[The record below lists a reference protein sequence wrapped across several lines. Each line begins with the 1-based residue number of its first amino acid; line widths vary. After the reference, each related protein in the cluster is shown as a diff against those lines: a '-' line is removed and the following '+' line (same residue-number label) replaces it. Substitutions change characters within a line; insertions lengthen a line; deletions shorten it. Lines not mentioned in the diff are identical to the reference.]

1 MEINRFKASDA
12 EEIVTWFTS
21 LEDYVLWGGRTFGW
35 PLKAASIIERSL
47 EPHVELYTFSASKSH
62 SEPNADSS
70 ADSNTNN
77 LLGFMEFQRMSDNE
91 LRFCRVAI
99 HPNLRGKGL
108 GQSMLETALEAAKE
122 IPNVTT
128 ITLAV
133 FKQNHGAKRCYDK
146 AGFEVVDKEPS
157 VKEFNGKIW
166 PLYQMEL
173 KLS

>member
-12 EEIVTWFTS
+12 AEIVTWFTS

-35 PLKAASIIERSL
+35 PLKATSIIERSQK
-47 EPHVELYTFSASKSH
+47 PQVELYTFSTSKSY
-62 SEPNADSS
+62 SEPNTEPNAK
-70 ADSNTNN
+70 SNTDD

-99 HPNLRGKGL
+99 HPNQRGKGL
-108 GQSMLETALEAAKE
+108 GQSMLETALEAAKQ
-122 IPNVTT
+122 IPDVTT

-146 AGFEVVDKEPS
+146 AGFQVVDKEPS
-157 VKEFNGKIW
+157 VKEFNGKTW

>member
-35 PLKAASIIERSL
+35 PLKAASIIERSQ
-47 EPHVELYTFSASKSH
+47 EPHVELYTFST
-62 SEPNADSS
+62 PCTNAND
-70 ADSNTNN
+70 
-77 LLGFMEFQRMSDNE
+77 LLGFMEFQRMSDSE

-99 HPNLRGKGL
+99 HPNQRGKGL
-108 GQSMLETALEAAKE
+108 GQSMIESALDAAKQ

-128 ITLAV
+128 ISLAV
-133 FKQNHGAKRCYDK
+133 FQQNIGAKRCYDK

-157 VKEFNGKIW
+157 VKEFNGKTW

-173 KLS
+173 KLG

>member
-35 PLKAASIIERSL
+35 PLKATSIIERSQ
-47 EPHVELYTFSASKSH
+47 EPHVELYTFSASKSY
-62 SEPNADSS
+62 SEPNTEPNAK
-70 ADSNTNN
+70 SNTDD

-99 HPNLRGKGL
+99 HPSQRGKGL
-108 GQSMLETALEAAKE
+108 GQSMIESALDAAKQ
-122 IPNVTT
+122 IPDVTT
-128 ITLAV
+128 ISLAV
-133 FKQNHGAKRCYDK
+133 FQQNIGAKRCYDK
-146 AGFEVVDKEPS
+146 AGFQVVNKEPS
-157 VKEFNGKIW
+157 VKEFNGKTW

>member
-12 EEIVTWFTS
+12 DEIVTWFTS

-35 PLKAASIIERSL
+35 PLEAASIIERSQ
-47 EPHVELYTFSASKSH
+47 EPHVELYTFSTSSTN
-62 SEPNADSS
+62 SNAND
-70 ADSNTNN
+70 

-99 HPNLRGKGL
+99 HPNQRGKGL
-108 GQSMLETALEAAKE
+108 GQSMLESALEAAKE
-122 IPNVTT
+122 IPDVTT

-133 FKQNHGAKRCYDK
+133 FKQNYGAKRCYDK
-146 AGFEVVDKEPS
+146 AGFQVVDKEPS
-157 VKEFNGKIW
+157 VKEFNGKTW

-173 KLS
+173 KLG

>member
-35 PLKAASIIERSL
+35 PLEAASIIERSQ
-47 EPHVELYTFSASKSH
+47 EPHVELYTFSASKSYF
-62 SEPNADSS
+62 EPNTESNAK
-70 ADSNTNN
+70 SNTDD
-77 LLGFMEFQRMSDNE
+77 LLGFMEFQRMSDSE

-99 HPNLRGKGL
+99 HPNQRGKGL

-133 FKQNHGAKRCYDK
+133 FKQNQGAKRCYDK
-146 AGFEVVDKEPS
+146 VGFQVVDKEPR
-157 VKEFNGKIW
+157 VKEFNGKTW

-173 KLS
+173 KLC

>member
-35 PLKAASIIERSL
+35 PLEAASIIERSQ
-47 EPHVELYTFSASKSH
+47 EPHVELYTFSASKSY
-62 SEPNADSS
+62 SEPSTEPNAK
-70 ADSNTNN
+70 SNTDD
-77 LLGFMEFQRMSDNE
+77 LLGFMEFQRMSDSE

-108 GQSMLETALEAAKE
+108 GQSMLETALEAAKQ

-133 FKQNHGAKRCYDK
+133 FKQNYGAKRCYDK
-146 AGFEVVDKEPS
+146 AGFQVVDKEPS
-157 VKEFNGKIW
+157 VKEFNGKTW

>member
-12 EEIVTWFTS
+12 DEIVTWFTS

-35 PLKAASIIERSL
+35 PLEASSIIERSQ
-47 EPHVELYTFSASKSH
+47 EPHVELYTFST
-62 SEPNADSS
+62 SS
-70 ADSNTNN
+70 TNSNTND

-99 HPNLRGKGL
+99 HPNQRGKGL
-108 GQSMLETALEAAKE
+108 GQSMLETALKVAKE

-157 VKEFNGKIW
+157 VKEFNGKTW

-173 KLS
+173 KLG

>member
-12 EEIVTWFTS
+12 EEIITWFTS
-21 LEDYVLWGGRTFGW
+21 QEDYILWGGRTFGW
-35 PLKAASIIERSL
+35 PLEAASIIERSQ
-47 EPHVELYTFSASKSH
+47 ESHVELYTFSASKSY
-62 SEPNADSS
+62 SEPNT
-70 ADSNTNN
+70 DSNAND

-99 HPNLRGKGL
+99 HPNQRGKGL
-108 GQSMLETALEAAKE
+108 GQLMLETALEAAKE
-122 IPNVTT
+122 IPNITT

-146 AGFEVVDKEPS
+146 AGFQIVDKEPS
-157 VKEFNGKIW
+157 VKEFNGKTW

-173 KLS
+173 KLC

>member
-35 PLKAASIIERSL
+35 SLEAASIIERSQ
-47 EPHVELYTFSASKSH
+47 EPHVELYTFSTPKSY
-62 SEPNADSS
+62 SEPNADS
-70 ADSNTNN
+70 NTNSN
-77 LLGFMEFQRMSDNE
+77 ARDLLGFMEFQRMSDNE

-99 HPNLRGKGL
+99 HPNQRGKGL

>member
-35 PLKAASIIERSL
+35 PLEAASIIERSQ
-47 EPHVELYTFSASKSH
+47 EPHVELYTFSASKSYF
-62 SEPNADSS
+62 EPNANSN
-70 ADSNTNN
+70 ADD

-108 GQSMLETALEAAKE
+108 GQSMLETALEEAKQ
-122 IPNVTT
+122 IPDVTT

-157 VKEFNGKIW
+157 VKEFNGKTW

>member
-35 PLKAASIIERSL
+35 PLEAASIIERSQ
-47 EPHVELYTFSASKSH
+47 EPHVELYTFSASKSY

-70 ADSNTNN
+70 ANSNADD

-91 LRFCRVAI
+91 LRFCRVVI
-99 HPNLRGKGL
+99 HPNQRGKGL
-108 GQSMLETALEAAKE
+108 GQSMLESALEAAKE
-122 IPNVTT
+122 IPDITT

-133 FKQNHGAKRCYDK
+133 FKQNDGAKRCYDK
-146 AGFEVVDKEPS
+146 AGFQVVDKEPS
-157 VKEFNGKIW
+157 VKEFNGKTW

-173 KLS
+173 KLC

>member
-35 PLKAASIIERSL
+35 PLEAASIIERSL
-47 EPHVELYTFSASKSH
+47 KPQVELYTFSTPRTN
-62 SEPNADSS
+62 PNAND
-70 ADSNTNN
+70 
-77 LLGFMEFQRMSDNE
+77 LLGFMEFQRMSDSE

-99 HPNLRGKGL
+99 HPNQRGKGL

-133 FKQNHGAKRCYDK
+133 FKQNQGAKRCYDK
-146 AGFEVVDKEPS
+146 VGFQVVDKEPR
-157 VKEFNGKIW
+157 VKEFNGKTW

>member
-35 PLKAASIIERSL
+35 PLEAASIIERSL
-47 EPHVELYTFSASKSH
+47 EPHVELYTFSAPKSY
-62 SEPNADSS
+62 SEPNADS
-70 ADSNTNN
+70 NTNSN
-77 LLGFMEFQRMSDNE
+77 ARDLLGFMEFQRMSDNE

-99 HPNLRGKGL
+99 HPNQRGKGL
-108 GQSMLETALEAAKE
+108 GQSMIESALDAAKK
-122 IPNVTT
+122 IPDVTT

-157 VKEFNGKIW
+157 VKEFNGKTW

>member
-35 PLKAASIIERSL
+35 PLEATSIIERSL
-47 EPHVELYTFSASKSH
+47 KPQVELYTFST
-62 SEPNADSS
+62 PRTN
-70 ADSNTNN
+70 SNTND
-77 LLGFMEFQRMSDNE
+77 LLGFMEFQRMSDSE

-99 HPNLRGKGL
+99 HPNQRGKGL

-133 FKQNHGAKRCYDK
+133 FKQNQGAKRCYDK
-146 AGFEVVDKEPS
+146 VGFQVVDKEPR
-157 VKEFNGKIW
+157 VKEFNGKTW

>member
-12 EEIVTWFTS
+12 DEIVTWFTS

-35 PLKAASIIERSL
+35 PLEASSIIERSQ
-47 EPHVELYTFSASKSH
+47 EPHVELYTFST
-62 SEPNADSS
+62 SS
-70 ADSNTNN
+70 TNSNTND

-99 HPNLRGKGL
+99 HPNQRGKGL
-108 GQSMLETALEAAKE
+108 GQSMLETALKVAKE

-157 VKEFNGKIW
+157 VKEFNGKTW

-173 KLS
+173 KIS

>member
-12 EEIVTWFTS
+12 DEIVTWFTS

-35 PLKAASIIERSL
+35 PLEASSIIERSQ
-47 EPHVELYTFSASKSH
+47 EPHVELYTFST
-62 SEPNADSS
+62 SS
-70 ADSNTNN
+70 TNSNTND

-99 HPNLRGKGL
+99 HPNQRGKGL
-108 GQSMLETALEAAKE
+108 GQSMLETALKVAKE

-157 VKEFNGKIW
+157 VKEFNGKTW

-173 KLS
+173 KLC

>member
-35 PLKAASIIERSL
+35 PLEAASIIERSL
-47 EPHVELYTFSASKSH
+47 KPQVELYTFSASKSD
-62 SEPNADSS
+62 SEPNADSN
-70 ADSNTNN
+70 ANSNTND
-77 LLGFMEFQRMSDNE
+77 LLGFMEFQRMTDNE

-108 GQSMLETALEAAKE
+108 GQSMLEMALEAAKE

-128 ITLAV
+128 ISLAV
-133 FKQNHGAKRCYDK
+133 FKQNYGAKRCYDK
-146 AGFEVVDKEPS
+146 AGFQVVDKEPS
-157 VKEFNGKIW
+157 VKEFNGKTW

-173 KLS
+173 KLC

>member
-12 EEIVTWFTS
+12 DEIVTWFTS

-35 PLKAASIIERSL
+35 PLEAASIIERSQ
-47 EPHVELYTFSASKSH
+47 EPHVELYTFSASKSYF
-62 SEPNADSS
+62 EPNADSNANS
-70 ADSNTNN
+70 NADD
-77 LLGFMEFQRMSDNE
+77 LLGFMEFQRMSDSE

-108 GQSMLETALEAAKE
+108 GQSMLETALEEAKQ
-122 IPNVTT
+122 IPDVTT

-146 AGFEVVDKEPS
+146 AGFQVVDKEPS
-157 VKEFNGKIW
+157 VKEFNGKTW

>member
-35 PLKAASIIERSL
+35 PLEAASIIERSL
-47 EPHVELYTFSASKSH
+47 EPQVELYTFFASKSD
-62 SEPNADSS
+62 SEPNADSN
-70 ADSNTNN
+70 ANSNTND
-77 LLGFMEFQRMSDNE
+77 LLGFMEFQRMTDNE

-99 HPNLRGKGL
+99 HPNQRGKGL
-108 GQSMLETALEAAKE
+108 GQSMLEIALEAAKE
-122 IPNVTT
+122 IPDITI

-133 FKQNHGAKRCYDK
+133 FKQNQGAKRCYDK
-146 AGFEVVDKEPS
+146 VGFQVVDKEPS
-157 VKEFNGKIW
+157 VKEFNGKTW

-173 KLS
+173 KLC

>member
-35 PLKAASIIERSL
+35 PLEAASIIERSQ
-47 EPHVELYTFSASKSH
+47 EPHVELYSFSASKSY

-70 ADSNTNN
+70 ANSNASD
-77 LLGFMEFQRMSDNE
+77 LLGFMEFQRMSDSE

-108 GQSMLETALEAAKE
+108 GQLMLETALETTKE
-122 IPNVTT
+122 IPNITT

-146 AGFEVVDKEPS
+146 AGFQVVNKEPS
-157 VKEFNGKIW
+157 VKEFNGKTW
-166 PLYQMEL
+166 SLYQMEL

>member
-35 PLKAASIIERSL
+35 PLKATSIIERSQ
-47 EPHVELYTFSASKSH
+47 EPHVELYTLSETH
-62 SEPNADSS
+62 SLPEPNSDTK
-70 ADSNTNN
+70 SND

-108 GQSMLETALEAAKE
+108 GQSMLETALEEAKQ
-122 IPNVTT
+122 IPDVTT

-146 AGFEVVDKEPS
+146 AGFQVVDKEPS
-157 VKEFNGKIW
+157 VKEFNGKTW

-173 KLS
+173 KLF

>member
-35 PLKAASIIERSL
+35 PLKATSMIERSQ
-47 EPHVELYTFSASKSH
+47 EPHVELYTFSASKSYF
-62 SEPNADSS
+62 EPNVDSNADSN
-70 ADSNTNN
+70 ADD
-77 LLGFMEFQRMSDNE
+77 LLGFMEFQRMSDSE

-108 GQSMLETALEAAKE
+108 GQSMLETALEEAKQ
-122 IPNVTT
+122 IPDVTT

-133 FKQNHGAKRCYDK
+133 FKQNYGAKRCYDK
-146 AGFEVVDKEPS
+146 AGFQVVDKEPS
-157 VKEFNGKIW
+157 VKEFNGKTW

-173 KLS
+173 KLC

>member
-12 EEIVTWFTS
+12 EEIVTWFAS

-35 PLKAASIIERSL
+35 PLEVASIIERSQ
-47 EPHVELYTFSASKSH
+47 EPHVELYTFSASKSY
-62 SEPNADSS
+62 SEPSTNSNA
-70 ADSNTNN
+70 NE
-77 LLGFMEFQRMSDNE
+77 LLGFMEFQRMSDSE

-99 HPNLRGKGL
+99 HPSQRGKGL
-108 GQSMLETALEAAKE
+108 GQSMIESALEAAKE

-133 FKQNHGAKRCYDK
+133 FKQNYGAKRCYDK
-146 AGFEVVDKEPS
+146 AGFQVVDKEPS
-157 VKEFNGKIW
+157 VKEFNGKTW

-173 KLS
+173 KLG

>member
-35 PLKAASIIERSL
+35 PLEAASIIERSQ
-47 EPHVELYTFSASKSH
+47 EPHVELYTFSASKSY
-62 SEPNADSS
+62 SEPNT
-70 ADSNTNN
+70 DSNANSN
-77 LLGFMEFQRMSDNE
+77 ARDLLGFMEFQRMSDSE

-108 GQSMLETALEAAKE
+108 GQSMLETALEAAKQ
-122 IPNVTT
+122 IPDVTT

-157 VKEFNGKIW
+157 VKEFNGKTW

-173 KLS
+173 KLG